1 MDHSKCNSSIKCT
14 VSSCAY
20 HAPQNCCSLNQI
32 QVGCTDHK
40 PCSFRNRKRRFFIG
54 SKGRRQSP
62 QLRSSI
68 D

>member
-40 PCSFRNRKRRFFIG
+40 PCSCQGTECDSFQK
-54 SKGRRQSP
+54 KTC
-62 QLRSSI
+62 
-68 D
+68 

>member
-40 PCSFRNRKRRFFIG
+40 PCSCRGTECDSFQQKTC
-54 SKGRRQSP
+54 
-62 QLRSSI
+62 
-68 D
+68 